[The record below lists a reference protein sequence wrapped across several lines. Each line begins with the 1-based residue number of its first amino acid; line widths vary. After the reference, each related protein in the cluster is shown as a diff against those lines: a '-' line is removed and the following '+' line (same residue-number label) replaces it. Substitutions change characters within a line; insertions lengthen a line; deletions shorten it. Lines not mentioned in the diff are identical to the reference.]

1 MILILYAMHIY
12 AAAVIWIKCG
22 IKPMKQ
28 LIWVFL
34 FLLAAGSVAYNQQ
47 SQKQIVEP
55 RPNILLIVLDDVG
68 YSDLG
73 SYGSEINT
81 PNINRLAK
89 EGMLFS
95 NFYAS
100 PSCSTTRA
108 MLLTGND
115 AHQAGLGTMYEKLKP
130 LQQGKPGYEGYL
142 NDRVVTVASLLGD
155 AGYSTYMSG
164 KWHLGLEPDQG
175 PKARGFQKSF
185 ALLGAGSSHFDQSG
199 IRIARVASYQEDG
212 EPVNLPDNFYSTD
225 YFTDKLIS
233 YLDQDSDQRPFFAYL
248 AYTAA
253 HWPLQAPAEDIARY
267 MGRYDEGFDSLYH
280 SRLQSMK
287 RLGLVPEEQ
296 QESIYLPGNDG
307 WQDLSEEG
315 KARRAKEMAIYAAMI
330 DRVDQNIGRL
340 IAYLEQQGQLD
351 DTLILLL
358 SDNGSMGNSLQREPY
373 LYWLEKADNSFE
385 NMGLKDSYLY
395 LHYGWGRVS
404 NAPFKGIKLH
414 VNEGGLR
421 VPALAWYPKHIAAK
435 SRSDELLSVM
445 DVTPTLLE
453 LAGTQHPGNRYG
465 ERDIF
470 PMMGRSML
478 PVLTGAKQYVREPS
492 DTIAWETW
500 GERVIMSREWKAMMA
515 PAPYGNGSWQLF
527 NLQDDLG
534 ESTDQSATKKDKL
547 RELVGKWDDY
557 AQDVGVV
564 LP

>member
-130 LQQGKPGYEGYL
+130 PQQGKPGYEGYL

-404 NAPFKGIKLH
+404 NAPFKGIKQH

-421 VPALAWYPKHIAAK
+421 VPALAWYPKQIAAK

-500 GERVIMSREWKAMMA
+500 GERVIMNREWKAMMA

>member
-1 MILILYAMHIY
+1 
-12 AAAVIWIKCG
+12 
-22 IKPMKQ
+22 MKQ

-130 LQQGKPGYEGYL
+130 PQQGKPGYEGYL

-296 QESIYLPGNDG
+296 QDSIYLPGNDG

-385 NMGLKDSYLY
+385 NMGLEDSYLY

-404 NAPFKGIKLH
+404 NAPFKGIKQH

-421 VPALAWYPKHIAAK
+421 VPALAWYPKQIAAK

-500 GERVIMSREWKAMMA
+500 GERVIMNREWKAMMA

>member
-1 MILILYAMHIY
+1 
-12 AAAVIWIKCG
+12 
-22 IKPMKQ
+22 MKQ

-47 SQKQIVEP
+47 SQKQIAEA
-55 RPNILLIVLDDVG
+55 RPNILLIMLDDVG

-73 SYGSEINT
+73 PYGSEINT
-81 PNINRLAK
+81 PNINRLAE

-95 NFYAS
+95 NFHAS
-100 PSCSTTRA
+100 PSCSLSRA

-130 LQQGKPGYEGYL
+130 PQQGKPGYEGYL

-395 LHYGWGRVS
+395 LHYGWGRVG
-404 NAPFKGIKLH
+404 NAPFKGIKQH

-421 VPALAWYPKHIAAK
+421 VPALAWYPKQIAAK

-500 GERVIMSREWKAMMA
+500 GERVIMNREWKAMMA

-547 RELVGKWDDY
+547 RELVRKWDDY

>member
-47 SQKQIVEP
+47 SQKQIAEA
-55 RPNILLIVLDDVG
+55 RPNILLIMLDDVG

-73 SYGSEINT
+73 PYGSEINT
-81 PNINRLAK
+81 PNINRLAE

-95 NFYAS
+95 NFHAS
-100 PSCSTTRA
+100 PSCSLSRA

-130 LQQGKPGYEGYL
+130 PQQGKPGYEGYL

-199 IRIARVASYQEDG
+199 IRIARIASYQEDG

-395 LHYGWGRVS
+395 LHYGWGRVG
-404 NAPFKGIKLH
+404 NAPFKGIKQH

-421 VPALAWYPKHIAAK
+421 VPALAWYPKQVAAK